1 MNPYNPQRNAMTP
14 RWEHFDHDADIGIRG
29 IAPTL
34 AEAFEQAAIA
44 LTAVVTDPERVMVS
58 ETIPIHCENSDPE
71 MLFLDWINELIYQM
85 ASRRLLF
92 GRYQVTINNGELTAT
107 ASGEA
112 VNVAEH
118 QPAVEIKGAT
128 FTELRVYQNPDG
140 LWVVQCIVDV

>member
-58 ETIPIHCENSDPE
+58 ETIPIHC
-71 MLFLDWINELIYQM
+71 
-85 ASRRLLF
+85 
-92 GRYQVTINNGELTAT
+92 
-107 ASGEA
+107 
-112 VNVAEH
+112 
-118 QPAVEIKGAT
+118 
-128 FTELRVYQNPDG
+128 
-140 LWVVQCIVDV
+140 